1 MAKRI
6 DYTSFSENGKKKR
19 LDTGAEFVK
28 RWWLAED
35 KDLPDA
41 VIATLKIMSEFS
53 KEKQRQYQYSVSNR
67 LYGNQDLLGVTG
79 FSSTKISDLSNGNK
93 TRITYNVIQS
103 ATDTLTSKICKN
115 RPKAMFVTS
124 GGDWKLQKQAK
135 ALEKFVDGVFY
146 ENKFYTH
153 VRKKNIVD
161 SIVFGDGM
169 AKVFA
174 KDGRPC
180 IERVNPR
187 RIYTDWIESLNGAP
201 RQMMQVDLVDRDV
214 LIDCYPDLADKIRA
228 ASSASLDAV
237 GLYSATS
244 DQLMVVE
251 AWHLPSGPDAGDGR
265 HCIVVNGCTL
275 YSEEWAKPYFPFAK
289 LPFNERTEGYWS
301 QGGAEQIQGT
311 QLEINKI
318 MWRISRSLDLGST
331 FKVWIKNGSKIVK
344 EHINNELGTIINSDE
359 PPQYMTPPIVQ
370 PEIYAR
376 LQAVKQEAFELFGIS
391 QLSAQSQKPA
401 GLDSGKALRTYANI
415 ESERFMTFGKADE
428 QYILDCAYLI
438 IECARDIVAEGG
450 SLTVKAQNKKV
461 VEEINFKENDIE
473 DSDFILKMFPVSNLP
488 SDPEGRLQTI
498 QEYMQAGL
506 INPRMGRRLM
516 DFPDLESMEDLQNAK
531 EDYLHKILEKI
542 IEEGEMT
549 APEPE
554 DDLALAQELFL
565 DYYAYAKVSGVDEE
579 RLELLR
585 QFNDQTKQL
594 MQAAMAPPPPAPG
607 MGPEG
612 GGVMPGVQQGVGQAP
627 PQSALLPQG
636 A

>member
-19 LDTGAEFVK
+19 VDTTSEFVK
-28 RWWLAED
+28 RWWLAD
-35 KDLPDA
+35 DQNIPDA
-41 VIATLKIMSEFS
+41 VISTLKIMSEFS

-103 ATDTLTSKICKN
+103 ATDTLTSKVCKN
-115 RPKAMFVTS
+115 RPKPMFVTS

-135 ALEKFVDGVFY
+135 QLEKFVDGIFY

-153 VRKKNIVD
+153 IRKKNVVD
-161 SIVFGDGM
+161 SIVFGDGL

-187 RIYTDWIESLNGAP
+187 RIYTDWIESLNGSP

-214 LIDCYPDLADKIRA
+214 LIDAYPDFADKIRA

-244 DQLMVVE
+244 DQLMVIE
-251 AWHLPSGPDAGDGR
+251 AWHLPSGEDAGDGK
-265 HCIVVNGCTL
+265 HCIVVDGCAL
-275 YSEEWAKPYFPFAK
+275 FCEEWTKPFFPFAK
-289 LPFNERTEGYWS
+289 LPFAERTEGYWA
-301 QGGAEQIQGT
+301 QGGAEQIQGI

-331 FKVWIKNGSKIVK
+331 FKVWLKNGSKIVK

-359 PPQYMTPPIVQ
+359 PPQYLVPPIVQ
-370 PEIYAR
+370 PEIYQR
-376 LQAVKQEAFELFGIS
+376 LQTVKSEAFEIFGIS

-401 GLDSGKALRTYANI
+401 GLDSGKALRTYSNI

-428 QYILDCAYLI
+428 QYVLDCAFLI
-438 IECARDIVAEGG
+438 VDCARDIVEETG
-450 SLTVKAQNKKV
+450 SLKVKAENKKF
-461 VEEINFKENDIE
+461 VEEIDFAEVNLEQE
-473 DSDFILKMFPVSNLP
+473 DYILKMFPVSNLP

-506 INPRMGRRLM
+506 LNPRAGRRLM
-516 DFPDLESMEDLQNAK
+516 DFPDLESIETLQNAK
-531 EDYLHKILEKI
+531 EDYLHSLFDKM
-542 IEEGEMT
+542 IEDGEFT

-565 DYYAYAKVSGVDEE
+565 DYYAYAKVCNVEE
-579 RLELLR
+579 DRLELLR

-594 MQAAMAPPPPAPG
+594 IIKAMPPAPPMAPG
-607 MGPEG
+607 MGPEMG
-612 GGVMPGVQQGVGQAP
+612 GGTAVAQGVAQP
-627 PQSALLPQG
+627 PPVSALLPQG
-636 A
+636 T

>member
-1 MAKRI
+1 MAKKI
-6 DYTSFSENGKKKR
+6 DYRSFAENGKKKHI
-19 LDTGAEFVK
+19 DTQAELVK
-28 RWWLAED
+28 RWWTADD
-35 KDLPDA
+35 KDLSNA
-41 VIATLKIMSEFS
+41 VISTLKIMSEFS

-79 FSSTKISDLSNGNK
+79 FSATKISDLSNGNK

-115 RPKAMFVTS
+115 KPKPMFVTS
-124 GGDWKLQKQAK
+124 GGDWKLQKKAK
-135 ALEKFVDGVFY
+135 NLEKFVDGVFY

-153 VRKKNIVD
+153 VRKKVVVD
-161 SIVFGDGM
+161 SIVFGDGL
-169 AKVFA
+169 AKVFSRA
-174 KDGRPC
+174 GMPC

-187 RIYTDWIESLNGAP
+187 RIYTDWIESIGGHP
-201 RQMMQVDLVDRDV
+201 RQLMQVDLVDRDI
-214 LIDCYPDLADKIRA
+214 LIDCYPDHADRIRS
-228 ASSASLDAV
+228 ASSATLDSV

-251 AWHLPSGPDAGDGR
+251 AWHLPSGHEAGDGR
-265 HCIVVNGCTL
+265 HCIVIDGCTL
-275 YSEEWAKPYFPFAK
+275 FSEEWTKPFFPFAK
-289 LPFNERTEGYWS
+289 LPYNERTEGYWA

-331 FKVWIKNGSKIVK
+331 FKVWVKNGSKIVK

-359 PPQYMTPPIVQ
+359 PPQYITPPIVQ

-428 QYILDCAYLI
+428 QFVLDCAYLI
-438 IECARDIVAEGG
+438 LDCARDIVTEHG
-450 SLTVKAQNKKV
+450 SLAVKAENKKV
-461 VEEINFKENDIE
+461 VEAIDFADNDMDE
-473 DSDFILKMFPVSNLP
+473 QDYVLKMFPVSSLP

-506 INPRMGRRLM
+506 INPRMGRRLL
-516 DFPDLESMEDLQNAK
+516 DFPDLEALENLQNAK
-531 EDYLHKILEKI
+531 EDYLHSIYEGI
-542 IEEGEMT
+542 IEEGKFV

-565 DYYAYAKVSGVDEE
+565 DYYAYAKVHNVDQE

-585 QFNDQTKQL
+585 QFNDQTKELIQK
-594 MQAAMAPPPPAPG
+594 AMPPAPPQ
-607 MGPEG
+607 MAPG
-612 GGVMPGVQQGVGQAP
+612 GTPGVPQGVAQP
-627 PQSALLPQG
+627 PPVSELMPQG
-636 A
+636 V

>member
-19 LDTGAEFVK
+19 IDTTSEFVK

-35 KDLPDA
+35 KNLPDA
-41 VIATLKIMSEFS
+41 VISTLKIMSEFS

-79 FSSTKISDLSNGNK
+79 FSATKISDLSNGNK

-115 RPKAMFVTS
+115 RPKPMFVTS

-135 ALEKFVDGVFY
+135 SLEKFVDGIFY

-153 VRKKNIVD
+153 IRKKNVVD
-161 SIVFGDGM
+161 SIVFGDGL

-187 RIYTDWIESLNGAP
+187 RIYTDWIESLNGTP
-201 RQMMQVDLVDRDV
+201 RQMMQIDLVDRDV
-214 LIDCYPDLADKIRA
+214 LIDAYPDHADKIRA

-251 AWHLPSGPDAGDGR
+251 AWHLPSGEDAGDGR
-265 HCIVVNGCTL
+265 HCIVVDGCCL
-275 YSEEWAKPYFPFAK
+275 FSEEWKKTFFPFAK
-289 LPFNERTEGYWS
+289 LPFAERTEGYWA
-301 QGGAEQIQGT
+301 QGGAEQIQGI

-331 FKVWIKNGSKIVK
+331 FKVWLKNGSKIVK

-359 PPQYMTPPIVQ
+359 PPQYLVPPIVQ
-370 PEIYAR
+370 PEIYQR
-376 LQAVKQEAFELFGIS
+376 LQAVKSEAFEIFGIS

-401 GLDSGKALRTYANI
+401 GLDSGKALRTYSNI
-415 ESERFMTFGKADE
+415 ETERFMTFGKADE
-428 QYILDCAYLI
+428 QYVLDCAFLI
-438 IECARDIVAEGG
+438 VDCARDIVEETG
-450 SLTVKAQNKKV
+450 SLKVKAENKKF
-461 VEEINFKENDIE
+461 VEEIDFAEVNLEEE
-473 DSDFILKMFPVSNLP
+473 DYILKMFPVSNLP

-506 INPRMGRRLM
+506 LNPRTGRRLM
-516 DFPDLESMEDLQNAK
+516 DFPDLESIETLQNAK
-531 EDYLHKILEKI
+531 EDYLHSLFDKM
-542 IEEGEMT
+542 IEEGEFT

-565 DYYAYAKVSGVDEE
+565 DYYAYAKVCNVEE
-579 RLELLR
+579 DRLELLR

-594 MQAAMAPPPPAPG
+594 IIKAMPPAPPMAPG
-607 MGPEG
+607 MGPEAAG
-612 GGVMPGVQQGVGQAP
+612 GAPIVQGVAQP
-627 PQSALLPQG
+627 PPVSALLPQG
-636 A
+636 T

>member
-153 VRKKNIVD
+153 VRKKNILD

-214 LIDCYPDLADKIRA
+214 LID
-228 ASSASLDAV
+228 
-237 GLYSATS
+237 
-244 DQLMVVE
+244 
-251 AWHLPSGPDAGDGR
+251 
-265 HCIVVNGCTL
+265 
-275 YSEEWAKPYFPFAK
+275 
-289 LPFNERTEGYWS
+289 
-301 QGGAEQIQGT
+301 
-311 QLEINKI
+311 
-318 MWRISRSLDLGST
+318 
-331 FKVWIKNGSKIVK
+331 
-344 EHINNELGTIINSDE
+344 
-359 PPQYMTPPIVQ
+359 
-370 PEIYAR
+370 
-376 LQAVKQEAFELFGIS
+376 
-391 QLSAQSQKPA
+391 
-401 GLDSGKALRTYANI
+401 
-415 ESERFMTFGKADE
+415 
-428 QYILDCAYLI
+428 
-438 IECARDIVAEGG
+438 
-450 SLTVKAQNKKV
+450 
-461 VEEINFKENDIE
+461 
-473 DSDFILKMFPVSNLP
+473 
-488 SDPEGRLQTI
+488 
-498 QEYMQAGL
+498 
-506 INPRMGRRLM
+506 
-516 DFPDLESMEDLQNAK
+516 
-531 EDYLHKILEKI
+531 
-542 IEEGEMT
+542 
-549 APEPE
+549 
-554 DDLALAQELFL
+554 
-565 DYYAYAKVSGVDEE
+565 
-579 RLELLR
+579 
-585 QFNDQTKQL
+585 
-594 MQAAMAPPPPAPG
+594 
-607 MGPEG
+607 
-612 GGVMPGVQQGVGQAP
+612 
-627 PQSALLPQG
+627 
-636 A
+636 

>member
-6 DYTSFSENGKKKR
+6 DYTSFSENGKKKKI
-19 LDTGAEFVK
+19 DTTSEFVK

-35 KDLPDA
+35 KNLPDA
-41 VIATLKIMSEFS
+41 VISTLKIMSEFS

-79 FSSTKISDLSNGNK
+79 FSATKISDLSNGNK

-103 ATDTLTSKICKN
+103 ATDTLTSKVCKN
-115 RPKAMFVTS
+115 RPKPMFVTS

-135 ALEKFVDGVFY
+135 SLEKFVDGVFY

-153 VRKKNIVD
+153 IRKKNVVD
-161 SIVFGDGM
+161 SIVFGDGL

-187 RIYTDWIESLNGAP
+187 RIYTDWIESLNGSP

-214 LIDCYPDLADKIRA
+214 LIDCYPEYADKIRA

-244 DQLMVVE
+244 DQLMVIE
-251 AWHLPSGPDAGDGR
+251 AWHLPSGEDAGDGK
-265 HCIVVNGCTL
+265 HCIVIDGCAL
-275 YSEEWAKPYFPFAK
+275 FSEEWKKQFFPFAK
-289 LPFNERTEGYWS
+289 LPFAERTEGYWA
-301 QGGAEQIQGT
+301 QGGAEQIQGI

-331 FKVWIKNGSKIVK
+331 FKVWLKNGSKIVK

-359 PPQYMTPPIVQ
+359 PPQYLVPPIVQ
-370 PEIYAR
+370 PEIYQR
-376 LQAVKQEAFELFGIS
+376 LQTVKSEAFEIFGIS

-401 GLDSGKALRTYANI
+401 GLDSGKALRTYSNI

-428 QYILDCAYLI
+428 QYVLDCAFLIVDCAKDI
-438 IECARDIVAEGG
+438 IEETG
-450 SLTVKAQNKKV
+450 SLKVKAENKKFI
-461 VEEINFKENDIE
+461 EEIDFADVNLEEE
-473 DSDFILKMFPVSNLP
+473 DYILKMFPVSNLP

-506 INPRMGRRLM
+506 LNPRAGRRLM
-516 DFPDLESMEDLQNAK
+516 DFPDLESIETLQNAK
-531 EDYLHKILEKI
+531 EDYLHSLFDKM
-542 IEEGEMT
+542 IEEGEFT

-565 DYYAYAKVSGVDEE
+565 DYYAYAKVCNVEE
-579 RLELLR
+579 DRLELLR

-594 MQAAMAPPPPAPG
+594 IIKAMPPAPPAPMPG
-607 MGPEG
+607 MGG
-612 GGVMPGVQQGVGQAP
+612 GMPDVAQGVAQSP
-627 PQSALLPQG
+627 PVSALLPQG
-636 A
+636 T